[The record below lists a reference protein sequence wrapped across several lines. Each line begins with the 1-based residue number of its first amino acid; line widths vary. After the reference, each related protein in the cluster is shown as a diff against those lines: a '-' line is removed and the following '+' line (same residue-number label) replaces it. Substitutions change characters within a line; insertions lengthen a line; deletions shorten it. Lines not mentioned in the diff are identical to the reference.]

1 MKLSLI
7 TYPGSGEEF
16 LAYHIQQR
24 LERPHV
30 PLKFSVGHD
39 TPTDADYLI
48 TVVRNPGESIGTRL
62 SVETD
67 LSIDSALQEYNDLY
81 TYLLAN
87 ANMVIK
93 HEDLDKI
100 DNIIVSL
107 FNELNLDTENYK
119 NKTNRILSEDI
130 LLQPENPMET
140 RAMAWSRRFKDETG
154 ADFEANLNDSTVLY
168 DQILSKSIE
177 W

>member
-1 MKLSLI
+1 MRLSLI
-7 TYPGSGEEF
+7 TYPGYGEEF
-16 LAYHIQQR
+16 LAHHIQQR

-30 PLKFSVGHD
+30 PLKFSVSNEI
-39 TPTDADYLI
+39 PNDADYLV
-48 TVVRNPGESIGTRL
+48 TVIRNPGESIGTRL
-62 SVETD
+62 AVETD

-100 DNIIVSL
+100 DNIIVYL

-130 LLQPENPMET
+130 LLQPENSIE
-140 RAMAWSRRFKDETG
+140 SSFKDQS
-154 ADFEANLNDSTVLY
+154 AVDFEANLNDVTALY
-168 DQILSKSIE
+168 DQLLSKSVE

>member
-1 MKLSLI
+1 MKLHLI

-30 PLKFSVGHD
+30 PLKFSVSNEI
-39 TPTDADYLI
+39 PNDADYLV

-62 SVETD
+62 AVETD
-67 LSIDSALQEYNDLY
+67 LSIESALQEYNDLY
-81 TYLLAN
+81 TYLLSN

-100 DNIIVSL
+100 DDIIVSL

-130 LLQPENPMET
+130 LLQPEHPMES
-140 RAMAWSRRFKDETG
+140 RADAWTRRFQDLTG
-154 ADFEANLNDSTVLY
+154 VDFEANLNDVTVLY
-168 DQILSKSIE
+168 DQLLSKSIGL
-177 W
+177 

>member
-1 MKLSLI
+1 MRLSLI
-7 TYPGSGEEF
+7 TYPGYGEEF
-16 LAYHIQQR
+16 LAHHIQQR

-30 PLKFSVGHD
+30 PLKFSVSNEI
-39 TPTDADYLI
+39 PNDADYLV
-48 TVVRNPGESIGTRL
+48 TVIRNPGESIGTRL
-62 SVETD
+62 AGETD

-100 DNIIVSL
+100 DNIIVYL

-130 LLQPENPMET
+130 LLQPENSIE
-140 RAMAWSRRFKDETG
+140 SSFKDQSG
-154 ADFEANLNDSTVLY
+154 VDFEANLNDVTALY
-168 DQILSKSIE
+168 DQLLSKSVE

>member
-1 MKLSLI
+1 MRLSLI

-16 LAYHIQQR
+16 LAHHIQQR

-30 PLKFSVGHD
+30 PLKFSVGSD
-39 TPTDADYLI
+39 TSIEADYTI

-62 SVETD
+62 AIETD
-67 LSIDSALQEYNDLY
+67 VSIESAIKEYNNLY
-81 TYLLAN
+81 TYLLEN

-93 HEDLDKI
+93 HEDLNKI
-100 DNIIVSL
+100 DNIIVCL
-107 FNELNLDTENYK
+107 FNDLKLDEENYK

-130 LLQPENPMET
+130 LLQPENSIES
-140 RAMAWSRRFKDETG
+140 RAMDWAIRFKDQSG
-154 ADFEANLNDSTVLY
+154 VDFEANLKDSIALY
-168 DQILSKSIE
+168 DQILSKSVE

>member
-1 MKLSLI
+1 MRLSLI
-7 TYPGSGEEF
+7 TYPGYGEEF
-16 LAYHIQQR
+16 LAHHIQQR

-30 PLKFSVGHD
+30 PLKFSVSNEI
-39 TPTDADYLI
+39 PNDADYLV
-48 TVVRNPGESIGTRL
+48 TVIRNPGESIGTRL
-62 SVETD
+62 AVETD
-67 LSIDSALQEYNDLY
+67 LSIDSALQEYDDLY

-100 DNIIVSL
+100 DNIIVYL

-130 LLQPENPMET
+130 LLQPENSIE
-140 RAMAWSRRFKDETG
+140 SSFKDQSSV
-154 ADFEANLNDSTVLY
+154 DFEANLNDVTALY
-168 DQILSKSIE
+168 DQLLSKSVE

>member
-1 MKLSLI
+1 MRLSLI
-7 TYPGSGEEF
+7 TYPGYGEEL
-16 LAYHIQQR
+16 LAHHIQQR

-30 PLKFSVGHD
+30 PLKFSVSNEI
-39 TPTDADYLI
+39 PNDADYLV
-48 TVVRNPGESIGTRL
+48 TVIRNPGESIGTRL
-62 SVETD
+62 AVETD

-100 DNIIVSL
+100 DNIIVYL

-130 LLQPENPMET
+130 LLQPEN
-140 RAMAWSRRFKDETG
+140 SIDSSFKDQSG
-154 ADFEANLNDSTVLY
+154 VDFEANLNDVTALY
-168 DQILSKSIE
+168 DQLLSKSVE

>member
-1 MKLSLI
+1 MRLSLI
-7 TYPGSGEEF
+7 TYPGYGEEF
-16 LAYHIQQR
+16 LAHHIQQR

-30 PLKFSVGHD
+30 PLKFSVSNEI
-39 TPTDADYLI
+39 PNDADYLV
-48 TVVRNPGESIGTRL
+48 TVIRNPGESIGTRL
-62 SVETD
+62 AGETD

-81 TYLLAN
+81 TYLLEN

-100 DNIIVSL
+100 DNIIVYL
-107 FNELNLDTENYK
+107 FNELNLDAENYK

-130 LLQPENPMET
+130 LLQPENSIEP
-140 RAMAWSRRFKDETG
+140 SFKDQSG
-154 ADFEANLNDSTVLY
+154 VDFEANLNDVTALY
-168 DQILSKSIE
+168 DQLLSKSVE

>member
-1 MKLSLI
+1 MRLSLI
-7 TYPGSGEEF
+7 TYPGYGEEF
-16 LAYHIQQR
+16 LAHHIQQR

-30 PLKFSVGHD
+30 PLKFSVSNEI
-39 TPTDADYLI
+39 PNDAGYLV
-48 TVVRNPGESIGTRL
+48 TVIRNPGESIGTRL
-62 SVETD
+62 AGETD

-81 TYLLAN
+81 TYLLEN

-100 DNIIVSL
+100 DNIIVYL
-107 FNELNLDTENYK
+107 FNELNLDAENYK

-130 LLQPENPMET
+130 LLQPENSIEP
-140 RAMAWSRRFKDETG
+140 SFKDQSG
-154 ADFEANLNDSTVLY
+154 VDFEANLNDVTALY
-168 DQILSKSIE
+168 DQLLSKSVE